1 MKQLLVCTHSSF
13 AIHFTILFLLLH
25 SAGEDYIPL
34 ENEPLVFDNSVFV
47 ICHDMLTM
55 DDSKVEGIETFG
67 LVLKSD
73 DPAAVI
79 TNDYIQV
86 SIIEQDRG

>member
-1 MKQLLVCTHSSF
+1 M
-13 AIHFTILFLLLH
+13 
-25 SAGEDYIPL
+25 
-34 ENEPLVFDNSVFV
+34 FDNSVFV
-47 ICHDMLTM
+47 ICHDLLTM

-67 LVLKSD
+67 LELKSN